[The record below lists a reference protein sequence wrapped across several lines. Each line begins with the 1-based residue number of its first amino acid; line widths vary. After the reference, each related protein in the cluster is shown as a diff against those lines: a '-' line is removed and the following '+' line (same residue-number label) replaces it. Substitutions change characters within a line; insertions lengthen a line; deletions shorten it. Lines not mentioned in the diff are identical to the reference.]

1 MMFNT
6 TFNNI
11 SVISERSVSLVE
23 ETGVARENHRPADK
37 SVFER
42 MLVVIG
48 TAYIFSCKSNDY
60 MTTTTTV
67 PILPIET

>member
-11 SVISERSVSLVE
+11 SAISQRSVSLVE
-23 ETGVARENHRPADK
+23 KTVPRENRRPADK

-42 MLVVIG
+42 TTLVVIG